1 MGSMWKLY
9 MNTDDCVAL
18 HAAAVAVGAQSLL
31 EPIRLD
37 RWPTTVSFVTAPDGY
52 LVELVQ
58 RHTD

>member
-9 MNTDDCVAL
+9 VNTDDCVAL
-18 HAAAVAVGAQSLL
+18 HSAAIAVGAKSIL
-31 EPIRLD
+31 EPTRLD
-37 RWPTTVSFVTAPDGY
+37 RWPTTISFVSAPDDY